1 MIPSTFEYQAP
12 TSVADAVTALGSDPM
27 GAKLLAGGQSFIPV
41 LKLRMADPDLVV
53 GLARIPELSGA
64 RMDGGTLVVGA
75 MTTHDEASKDP
86 LINQHAPL
94 LAKAAATVAD
104 PQVRH
109 RGTIGGATAHADPAG
124 DIGPALLA
132 MDANMMITGPSGER
146 EVAAA
151 DFFIDVFTTDLEEDE
166 VLTHVRIPSFDGWGA
181 HYEKFNRVA
190 QQWSIVAAGALVR
203 LDGDSIAEAR
213 VALANMGPTPLRA
226 AGVEAALAGSA
237 RTVEAITAAC
247 AGAGEG
253 TDPESD
259 LNGDADYRKHLAG
272 VLARRAVLSAAGVE

>member
-12 TSVADAVTALGSDPM
+12 TSVADVVAALGSDPM

-53 GLARIPELSGA
+53 GLAKVPDLSGA
-64 RMDGGTLVVGA
+64 RMDGDTLVVGA
-75 MTTHDEASKDP
+75 MTTHDEAAKDP
-86 LINQHAPL
+86 LITQHAPL

-132 MDANMMITGPSGER
+132 MDATMVITGPSGER
-146 EVAAA
+146 QVAAA

-166 VLTHVRIPSFDGWGA
+166 VLTHVRIPSFQGWSA
-181 HYEKFNRVA
+181 HYEKFNRVS
-190 QQWSIVAAGALVR
+190 QQWSIVAVGALVR
-203 LDGDSIAEAR
+203 KDGGSIAEAR
-213 VALANMGPTPLRA
+213 MCLTNMGATPLRA
-226 AGVEAALAGSA
+226 HGVESALAGA
-237 RTVEAITAAC
+237 PANAEAIAAAC

-253 TDPESD
+253 TDPQSD
-259 LNGDADYRKHLAG
+259 LNGDATYRKHLAG
-272 VLARRAVLSAAGVE
+272 VLAKRAVLAAAGVE